1 MFVLKDFVSHSGL
14 TLPFKIECANLTYK
28 DWECLAWLVSNMVGS
43 FGSVEGVPRGGLLLA
58 NRLKDYITEGPVLI
72 VDDVF
77 TTGAS
82 MDQQRNKRY
91 AKGAVVFA
99 RTTPPDW
106 IGSIFLLNT
115 RSKL

>member
-1 MFVLKDFVSHSGL
+1 MFVLKEFITHSGL
-14 TLPFKIECANLTYK
+14 RRPFKIECDNLTYK
-28 DWECLAWLVSNMVGS
+28 DWECLAWIVSNMIGS

-58 NRLKDYITEGPVLI
+58 NRLKDYITEGPLLV

-82 MDQQRNKRY
+82 MEQQRNKRY

-106 IGSIFLLNT
+106 IRSVFLLNT
-115 RSKL
+115 RS

>member
-1 MFVLKDFVSHSGL
+1 MFVLKSFQSHSGM
-14 TLPFKIECANLTYK
+14 TLPFKIECDSLTK
-28 DWECLAWLVSNMVGS
+28 DDWECLACIISTVIGQ
-43 FGSVEGVPRGGLLLA
+43 FGSVEGVPRGGLKLA
-58 NRLKDYITEGPVLI
+58 DALEKYKTSGSLLI

-82 MDQQRNKRY
+82 MEKQRNRRN

-106 IGSIFLLNT
+106 IRSIFLLNT
-115 RSKL
+115 RS

>member
-1 MFVLKDFVSHSGL
+1 MFVLEDFKSHSGFI
-14 TLPFKIECANLTYK
+14 LPFKIECDNLTYK
-28 DWECLAWLVSNMVGS
+28 DWECLAWIVSSMVGS

-58 NRLKDYITEGPVLI
+58 NRLKDYITEGPLLI

-82 MDQQRNKRY
+82 MEQQRNKRY

-106 IGSIFLLNT
+106 IKSVFLLNT
-115 RSKL
+115 RS